1 MSKKPVENS
10 SKKADM
16 HNAGPKGGDNSN
28 RAATSEGS
36 NVQPAQTKQGHDR
49 EQNKKSHENK
59 HK

>member
-10 SKKADM
+10 SKKN
-16 HNAGPKGGDNSN
+16 NASTAELKNGKNEN
-28 RAATSEGS
+28 RSAGNEAG
-36 NVQPAQTKQGHDR
+36 NAQPAQTKQGHDR